1 MDKCKNNLFL
11 SKVTRNMSSCIV
23 LRVTVFC
30 FCQEQRT
37 RTTAKGS
44 SKKSEIIVG
53 DNSGRFWTLSKSRQS
68 DETLVV
74 ETGNGHCQILK
85 LKAMAFVLKQ
95 KHPATV
101 KLEVVEKE
109 VYFEKPKYTEAGIR
123 LAIALRNSKWLRD
136 QKLKMVL
143 EAGRR
148 YAISNGIQYVCRED
162 TRFCFGYK

>member
-1 MDKCKNNLFL
+1 MDKCKNNPFL
-11 SKVTRNMSSCIV
+11 STVTCNTNSRIV
-23 LRVTVFC
+23 LHVAVFC
-30 FCQEQRT
+30 FCQRQRT
-37 RTTAKGS
+37 RATAKGS

-74 ETGNGHCQILK
+74 ETGNGHCQILNF
-85 LKAMAFVLKQ
+85 KAMAFVLKQ

-109 VYFEKPKYTEAGIR
+109 VYFEKPKYTETGIR

>member
-11 SKVTRNMSSCIV
+11 SKAACNTNSRTV
-23 LRVTVFC
+23 LHATVFC
-30 FCQEQRT
+30 FCQGQRT

-44 SKKSEIIVG
+44 SKKSEKIVG

-74 ETGNGHCQILK
+74 ETENGHCQILK

>member
-1 MDKCKNNLFL
+1 MRKYKNNLFL
-11 SKVTRNMSSCIV
+11 SKAAHNTSSRIV
-23 LRVTVFC
+23 LHAAVFC
-30 FCQEQRT
+30 FCQGQRS
-37 RTTAKGS
+37 RVTAKGS
-44 SKKSEIIVG
+44 SKKSEKIVG

-74 ETGNGHCQILK
+74 ETGNGHCQILNF
-85 LKAMAFVLKQ
+85 KAMAFVLKQ
-95 KHPATV
+95 RHPATV

-123 LAIALRNSKWLRD
+123 LAIELRNSKWLRD